1 MINES
6 KYGKPEKFGHL
17 HLFYRFPN
25 PLTILL
31 GTLGASLLG
40 YLLAEKE
47 IVRAGSGNQK
57 GKGIARAGTGNDWDF

>member
-1 MINES
+1 MNPNIV
-6 KYGKPEKFGHL
+6 KPEKFGHL
-17 HLFYRFPN
+17 HLVHHFTN

-40 YLLAEKE
+40 YLLAEKK

-57 GKGIARAGTGNDWDF
+57 GKGIVRAGTGKDWDF